1 MTLGMLRDPYST
13 PVYKQ
18 PEACQSQHG
27 RAQWPC
33 LLREETLLEVI
44 FWMATVSNLVLMCDG
59 PNLVLMCDDQR
70 WQTYESLF
78 DPIHNRAGIPIR
90 LSGMHSTKHSVAV
103 EGAPLKE
110 LLGEH
115 LKQLGNSWGF
125 LVFSIVAAS
134 PIHLIFFLVNLFKL
148 FYYGCYGNYMPHT

>member
-1 MTLGMLRDPYST
+1 MTLSMLRHPYST

-27 RAQWPC
+27 HAQWPC

-44 FWMATVSNLVLMCDG
+44 FWMATVSK
-59 PNLVLMCDDQR
+59 LVLMCDDQR

-90 LSGMHSTKHSVAV
+90 LSGMHSTKHSVDV

-134 PIHLIFFLVNLFKL
+134 PIHLNFFS
-148 FYYGCYGNYMPHT
+148 